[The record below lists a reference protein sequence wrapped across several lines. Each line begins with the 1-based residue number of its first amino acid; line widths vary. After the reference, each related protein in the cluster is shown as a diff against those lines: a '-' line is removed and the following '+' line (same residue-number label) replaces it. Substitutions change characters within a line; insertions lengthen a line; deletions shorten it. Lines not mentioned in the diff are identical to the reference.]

1 MPPAPSGGGNGGLYA
16 GLGIGCLVLI
26 GGVGFG
32 VYSVINKAKRV
43 ANEVASAVATSG
55 IQVDGVPNTGKS
67 QPKLEFK
74 NGQTFKG
81 KTGSTLHLVGELA
94 NVGTDSVAVPS
105 AKVTLLDASGTAVD
119 SGSCIAAG
127 VRSLPAGESVPC
139 YGLFTK
145 ASSYAS
151 HKVETQGFP
160 VYLNLQLA
168 KLDMSEVTG
177 NEPVNVYAP
186 YKVTGKVTN
195 QSTFTAKSV
204 WIAVGLYDE
213 AGKLC
218 GAGQGAV
225 AGNDLDA
232 NAAARFEVS
241 IYSVSAKPKRFEAK
255 AFGYDK

>member
-1 MPPAPSGGGNGGLYA
+1 MMA
-16 GLGIGCLVLI
+16 GIGVGCLVLVL
-26 GGVGFG
+26 GTGYCVKGVIDKGKK
-32 VYSVINKAKRV
+32 VSAT
-43 ANEVASAVATSG
+43 VASAASAVGVDADGIPSG
-55 IQVDGVPNTGKS
+55 GKS

-74 NGQTFKG
+74 NGLTFKG
-81 KTGSTLHLVGELA
+81 RTGNMLHLVGELV
-94 NVGTDSVAVPS
+94 NVGTDPVAVPT

-139 YGLFTK
+139 YGLFPKST
-145 ASSYAS
+145 SYAS
-151 HKVETQGFP
+151 LKVETSGFP
-160 VYLNLQLA
+160 VYLNLKLA
-168 KLDMSEVTG
+168 KLDMSEVSG
-177 NEPVNVYAP
+177 NEPATIYAP

-195 QSTFTAKSV
+195 ASDFNAKSV

-232 NAAARFEVS
+232 GGAARFEVS
-241 IYSVSAKPKRFEAK
+241 IYNVSAKPKRFEAK